1 MVESGIP
8 MVNPGGESTMLGQ
21 WRVVLRQAEEAA
33 RAGRYEEAFAL
44 ASRADVVDHNQSVQF
59 RGRLGLDLLARAN
72 RRAVADDQAG
82 AIEDLYLAER
92 IGAPPDALAAARL
105 SLADRVADEI
115 RADLDAGEP
124 ARVLQ
129 RVEELA
135 RQKISG
141 PALRRYRE
149 IAEAWHTATAEAR
162 RGEFG
167 HAHEHLNRAERLAA
181 GAGVI
186 AAQNA
191 VSAAR
196 HDLEARQKTAAPKVE
211 ALYTALA
218 ESKWPQI
225 LAAAEAVLAAIP
237 EHPAARQAR
246 AKAWQQIAAIGP
258 AGAAQWPA
266 PGARTVQAAALMDL
280 EPEPENHQAPGPS
293 RPVRG
298 EARPLPI
305 PPLAPAGTD
314 SDGIVWLN
322 ASGDG
327 PASPPGMRPVAARN
341 PAPARPLARSEAAGP
356 KGRFLLWVDAVGG
369 YLVCLDDRVVLGRA
383 GPDSPADV
391 PLMGDLSRNHA
402 TLVRSGES
410 YVLQAHHP
418 AFVNGKSVAD
428 QTVLRDGD
436 VIRLGSTVELEFRQ
450 PSPVSAT
457 ARLNIVSRHRLHLA
471 VDGVLLMA
479 ETCIVGGTGQAHIP
493 ATALKDPVVLYR
505 QGNALWCRAPGSFE
519 VDGRTCAARAPLTL
533 QSSVLGD
540 GFSFSL
546 EPLRSHPV

>member
-1 MVESGIP
+1 

-21 WRVVLRQAEEAA
+21 WRIVLRQAEEAA

-44 ASRADVVDHNQSVQF
+44 ASRADVADHNQSVQF

-72 RRAVADDQAG
+72 RRAAADDQAG
-82 AIEDLYLAER
+82 AIEDLCLAER
-92 IGAPPDALAAARL
+92 IGAPPDSLAAARL

-129 RVEELA
+129 RIEELA
-135 RQKISG
+135 RHKISG

-149 IAEAWHTATAEAR
+149 IAEAWHTAAAEAR

-167 HAHEHLNRAERLAA
+167 HAHEHLDRAERLAG

-191 VSAAR
+191 VIAAR
-196 HDLEARQKTAAPKVE
+196 HDLDARQKTATPKVE
-211 ALYTALA
+211 ALYSTLA
-218 ESKWPQI
+218 EGKWPQI
-225 LAAAEAVLAAIP
+225 LAAAEAVLVAVP

-258 AGAAQWPA
+258 AGAAQWLRPGGPDSPGGCPDGSESGTRESDCRTNSPDPWRGQARVIPSPA
-266 PGARTVQAAALMDL
+266 ARGT
-280 EPEPENHQAPGPS
+280 
-293 RPVRG
+293 
-298 EARPLPI
+298 EAE
-305 PPLAPAGTD
+305 
-314 SDGIVWLN
+314 GIVWLT
-322 ASGDG
+322 AGGDG
-327 PASPPGMRPVAARN
+327 PASPPGTRPVPARN

-369 YLVCLDDRVVLGRA
+369 YLVCLDERIVLGRA

-402 TLVRSGES
+402 SLVRSGES
-410 YVLQAHHP
+410 YMLQAHHSS
-418 AFVNGKSVAD
+418 FVNGKPVAD
-428 QTVLRDGD
+428 QAVLRDGD

-457 ARLNIVSRHRLHLA
+457 ARLIIVSRHRLHLA

-493 ATALKDPVVLYR
+493 APALKDPVVLYR
-505 QGNALWCRAPGSFE
+505 QGNALWCRAPGSFD

-546 EPLRSHPV
+546 EPLGSHPV

>member
-1 MVESGIP
+1 

-21 WRVVLRQAEEAA
+21 WRIVLRQAEEAA

-44 ASRADVVDHNQSVQF
+44 ASRADVADHNQSVQF
-59 RGRLGLDLLARAN
+59 RARLGLDLLARAN
-72 RRAVADDQAG
+72 RRAAADDQAG

-92 IGAPPDALAAARL
+92 IGAPPDSLAAARL
-105 SLADRVADEI
+105 SLADRVADEV

-129 RVEELA
+129 RIEELA
-135 RQKISG
+135 RHKIGG

-149 IAEAWHTATAEAR
+149 IAEAWHMAGAEAR

-167 HAHEHLNRAERLAA
+167 HAHEHFDRAERLAG

-186 AAQNA
+186 GAQNA
-191 VSAAR
+191 MSAAR
-196 HDLEARQKTAAPKVE
+196 HDLDTRQKTATPKIE
-211 ALYTALA
+211 ALYTVLA
-218 ESKWPQI
+218 EGKWPSI

-266 PGARTVQAAALMDL
+266 PGGRTTQAAALMGL
-280 EPEPENHQAPGPS
+280 NPEPDNLNAGAS

-298 EARPLPI
+298 EGRPVSSAA
-305 PPLAPAGTD
+305 PLAAAGPEGE
-314 SDGIVWLN
+314 GILWLS
-322 ASGDG
+322 AEGDG
-327 PASPPGMRPVAARN
+327 PASPPGTRPVSARN
-341 PAPARPLARSEAAGP
+341 PLGGRPLARSEAAGP

-369 YLVCLDDRVVLGRA
+369 YLVCLDDRVVLGRS
-383 GPDSPADV
+383 GSDSFADI
-391 PLMGDLSRNHA
+391 PIMGDLSRRHA
-402 TLVRSGES
+402 SLVRSGES
-410 YVLQAHHP
+410 YMLQAHHS
-418 AFVNGKSVAD
+418 AFINGKQVAD
-428 QTVLRDGD
+428 QAMLRDGD

-450 PSPVSAT
+450 PSPISAT
-457 ARLNIVSRHRLHLA
+457 ARLSIISRHRLQLA

-479 ETCIVGGTGQAHIP
+479 ETCIVGGTGKAHISAP
-493 ATALKDPVVLYR
+493 VLKDPVVLYR
-505 QGNALWCRAPGSFE
+505 QGNALWCRAPGSFD
-519 VDGRTCAARAPLTL
+519 VDGRTCAARAPLSL
-533 QSSVLGD
+533 QSNVLGD
-540 GFSFSL
+540 GFSFIL